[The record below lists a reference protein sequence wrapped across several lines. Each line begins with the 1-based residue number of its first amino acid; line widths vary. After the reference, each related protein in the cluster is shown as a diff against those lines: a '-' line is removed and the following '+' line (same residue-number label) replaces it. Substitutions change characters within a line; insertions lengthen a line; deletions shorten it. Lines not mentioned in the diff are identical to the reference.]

1 MNLSAKAGD
10 FMAFDTFD
18 EGINLGGMR
27 SKNEIKTLICY
38 LYNSV
43 KENMDKGI
51 VIQAILKQG
60 LANYFE
66 TSSAFDDLVMNGNL
80 IPADDEHK
88 TYSLTEKGAEI
99 AKQLDST
106 VAYTIKEKAYECAV
120 KLLAEKKK
128 EIENRV
134 NISKND
140 NGFTVECSVSGGDM
154 DLMKLNIYAPEMEQA
169 LILKKNFLDNPNKAY
184 KVMLALLTKD
194 KETVGDALEELYGIV

>member
-1 MNLSAKAGD
+1 
-10 FMAFDTFD
+10 MAFDTFD

-88 TYSLTEKGAEI
+88 TYSLTKNGAEI

-106 VAYTIKEKAYECAV
+106 VAYTIKEKASACAV

-128 EIENRV
+128 EIENKV
-134 NISKND
+134 NITKTD

-154 DLMKLNIYAPEMEQA
+154 ELMKLDIYAPEMEQA
-169 LILKKNFLDNPNKAY
+169 LILKKNFLDNPKKAY
-184 KVMLALLTKD
+184 KIMLALLTKD
-194 KETVGDALEELYGIV
+194 KETVGEALEELYGIV

>member
-80 IPADDEHK
+80 IPADDEYK
-88 TYSLTEKGAEI
+88 TYSLTKNGAEI

-106 VAYTIKEKAYECAV
+106 VAYTIKEKAYACAV

-128 EIENRV
+128 EIENKV
-134 NISKND
+134 NIMKND

-154 DLMKLNIYAPEMEQA
+154 ELMKLDIYAPEMEQA
-169 LILKKNFLDNPNKAY
+169 LILKKNFLDNPKKAY
-184 KVMLALLTKD
+184 KIMLALLTKD
-194 KETVGDALEELYGIV
+194 KETVGEALEELYGIV

>member
-1 MNLSAKAGD
+1 
-10 FMAFDTFD
+10 MAFDTFD

-88 TYSLTEKGAEI
+88 TYSLTKTVLKLRNSLTVLLPI
-99 AKQLDST
+99 QL
-106 VAYTIKEKAYECAV
+106 
-120 KLLAEKKK
+120 KKK
-128 EIENRV
+128 RMRV
-134 NISKND
+134 RLSCLRKRKK
-140 NGFTVECSVSGGDM
+140 
-154 DLMKLNIYAPEMEQA
+154 KLKTK
-169 LILKKNFLDNPNKAY
+169 LIL
-184 KVMLALLTKD
+184 
-194 KETVGDALEELYGIV
+194 

>member
-88 TYSLTEKGAEI
+88 TYSLTKNGAEI

-106 VAYTIKEKAYECAV
+106 VAYTIKEKAYACAI

-128 EIENRV
+128 EIENKV
-134 NISKND
+134 NIMKND

-154 DLMKLNIYAPEMEQA
+154 ALMKLDIYAPEMEQA
-169 LILKKNFLDNPNKAY
+169 LILKKNFLDNPKKAY
-184 KVMLALLTKD
+184 KIMLALLTKD
-194 KETVGDALEELYGIV
+194 KETVGEALEELYGIV

>member
-1 MNLSAKAGD
+1 
-10 FMAFDTFD
+10 MAFDTFD

-51 VIQAILKQG
+51 AIQAILKQG

-88 TYSLTEKGAEI
+88 TYSLTKNGAEI

-106 VAYTIKEKAYECAV
+106 VAYTIKEKAYACAV

-128 EIENRV
+128 EIENKV
-134 NISKND
+134 NIMKND

-154 DLMKLNIYAPEMEQA
+154 ELMKLDIYAPEMEQA
-169 LILKKNFLDNPNKAY
+169 LILKKNFLDNPKKAY
-184 KVMLALLTKD
+184 KIMLALLTKD
-194 KETVGDALEELYGIV
+194 KETVGEALEELYGIV

>member
-1 MNLSAKAGD
+1 
-10 FMAFDTFD
+10 MAFDTFD

-88 TYSLTEKGAEI
+88 TYSLTKNGAEI

-106 VAYTIKEKAYECAV
+106 VAYTIKEKAYACAV

-128 EIENRV
+128 EIENKV
-134 NISKND
+134 NIMKND

-154 DLMKLNIYAPEMEQA
+154 ELMKLDIYAPEMEQA

-184 KVMLALLTKD
+184 KILLALLTKD
-194 KETVGDALEELYGIV
+194 KETVGEALEELYGIV

>member
-1 MNLSAKAGD
+1 
-10 FMAFDTFD
+10 MAFDTFD
-18 EGINLGGMR
+18 ECINLGGMR

-51 VIQAILKQG
+51 IIQAILKQG

-80 IPADDEHK
+80 IPADNEHK

-106 VAYTIKEKAYECAV
+106 VAYTIKEKAYACAV

>member
-1 MNLSAKAGD
+1 
-10 FMAFDTFD
+10 MAFDTFD

-51 VIQAILKQG
+51 IIQAILKQG

-88 TYSLTEKGAEI
+88 TYSLTEKGTEI

-106 VAYTIKEKAYECAV
+106 VAYTIKEKAYACAV

>member
-1 MNLSAKAGD
+1 
-10 FMAFDTFD
+10 MAFDTFD

-80 IPADDEHK
+80 ISADNEHK

-106 VAYTIKEKAYECAV
+106 VAYTIKEKAYACAV

>member
-80 IPADDEHK
+80 IPADNEHK
-88 TYSLTEKGAEI
+88 TYSLTKNGAEI

-106 VAYTIKEKAYECAV
+106 VAYTIKEKAYACAV

-128 EIENRV
+128 EIENKV
-134 NISKND
+134 NIMKND

-154 DLMKLNIYAPEMEQA
+154 ELMKLDIYAPEMEQA
-169 LILKKNFLDNPNKAY
+169 LILKKNFLDNPKKAY
-184 KVMLALLTKD
+184 KIMLALLTKD
-194 KETVGDALEELYGIV
+194 KETVGEALEELYGIV

>member
-1 MNLSAKAGD
+1 
-10 FMAFDTFD
+10 MAFDTFD

-51 VIQAILKQG
+51 IIQAILKQG

-66 TSSAFDDLVMNGNL
+66 TSSAFDDLVINGNL
-80 IPADDEHK
+80 VPADNEHK

-106 VAYTIKEKAYECAV
+106 VAYTIKEKAYACAV

-194 KETVGDALEELYGIV
+194 KETVGNALEELYGIV

>member
-1 MNLSAKAGD
+1 
-10 FMAFDTFD
+10 MAFDTFD

-51 VIQAILKQG
+51 IIQAILKQG

-80 IPADDEHK
+80 VPADDEHK

-106 VAYTIKEKAYECAV
+106 VAYTIKEKAYACAV

-128 EIENRV
+128 EIENKV

>member
-1 MNLSAKAGD
+1 
-10 FMAFDTFD
+10 MAFDTFD

-43 KENMDKGI
+43 NENMDKGI
-51 VIQAILKQG
+51 IIQAILKQG

-80 IPADDEHK
+80 VPADNEHK

-106 VAYTIKEKAYECAV
+106 VAYTIKEKAYACAV

>member
-1 MNLSAKAGD
+1 
-10 FMAFDTFD
+10 MAFDTFD

-134 NISKND
+134 NIMKND

-154 DLMKLNIYAPEMEQA
+154 ELMKLDIYAPEMEQA
-169 LILKKNFLDNPNKAY
+169 LILKKNFLDNPKKAY
-184 KVMLALLTKD
+184 KIMLALLTKD

>member
-106 VAYTIKEKAYECAV
+106 VAYTIKEKAYACAV

-194 KETVGDALEELYGIV
+194 KETVGEALEELYGIV

>member
-1 MNLSAKAGD
+1 
-10 FMAFDTFD
+10 AFDTFD

-88 TYSLTEKGAEI
+88 TYSLTKNGAEI

-106 VAYTIKEKAYECAV
+106 VAYTIKEKAYACAV

-128 EIENRV
+128 EIENKV
-134 NISKND
+134 NITKND

-154 DLMKLNIYAPEMEQA
+154 ELMKLDIYAPEMEQA
-169 LILKKNFLDNPNKAY
+169 LILKKNFLDNPKKAY
-184 KVMLALLTKD
+184 KILLALLTKD
-194 KETVGDALEELYGIV
+194 KETVGEALEELYGIV

>member
-1 MNLSAKAGD
+1 
-10 FMAFDTFD
+10 MAFDTFD

-43 KENMDKGI
+43 KENIDKGI
-51 VIQAILKQG
+51 IIQAILKQG

-80 IPADDEHK
+80 VPADNEHK

-106 VAYTIKEKAYECAV
+106 VAYTIKEKAYACAV

>member
-1 MNLSAKAGD
+1 
-10 FMAFDTFD
+10 MAFDTFD

-51 VIQAILKQG
+51 IIQAILKQG

-106 VAYTIKEKAYECAV
+106 VAYTIKEKAYACAV

-134 NISKND
+134 NITKND

>member
-1 MNLSAKAGD
+1 
-10 FMAFDTFD
+10 MAFDTFD

-51 VIQAILKQG
+51 IIQAILKQG

-80 IPADDEHK
+80 VPADNEHK

-106 VAYTIKEKAYECAV
+106 VAYTIKEKAYACAV

-140 NGFTVECSVSGGDM
+140 NGFMVECSVSGGDM

>member
-1 MNLSAKAGD
+1 
-10 FMAFDTFD
+10 MAFDTFD

-88 TYSLTEKGAEI
+88 TYSLTKNGAEI

-106 VAYTIKEKAYECAV
+106 VAYTIKEKAYACAV

-128 EIENRV
+128 EIENKV
-134 NISKND
+134 NITKND
-140 NGFTVECSVSGGDM
+140 NGFTVECSVSGRDM
-154 DLMKLNIYAPEMEQA
+154 ELMKLDIYAPEMEQA
-169 LILKKNFLDNPNKAY
+169 LILKKNFLDNPKKAY
-184 KVMLALLTKD
+184 KIMLALLTKD
-194 KETVGDALEELYGIV
+194 KETVGEALEELYGIV

>member
-1 MNLSAKAGD
+1 
-10 FMAFDTFD
+10 MAFDTFD

-51 VIQAILKQG
+51 IIQAILKQG

-80 IPADDEHK
+80 VPADNEHK

-106 VAYTIKEKAYECAV
+106 VAYTIKEKAYACAV

-184 KVMLALLTKD
+184 KVVLALLTKD